1 MIAPVGHRRSGIY
14 AGGCRVLSYTR
25 PRLGWAVRRT
35 PSPAVFL
42 DRDGVINVNRPDH
55 VKCWAEFE
63 FLPGALEALAR
74 LAALG
79 LPVIVV
85 TNQAIVNRGMVPQ
98 RMVDEIN
105 CRMAAEIV
113 RAGGR
118 IDAVVYCPHRPEEAC
133 QCRKPQPGL
142 LLEAARRYRLDLR
155 RSVLVGDAL
164 SDIEAGQAAGCQ
176 TILVLTGRGAEQHAL
191 AARQGRN
198 GYLVAQDLG
207 EAVELLVAAGLA
219 RQAARRTR

>member
-1 MIAPVGHRRSGIY
+1 MIDGPGQGI
-14 AGGCRVLSYTR
+14 ARVSPNGCRLLPYTP
-25 PRLGWAVRRT
+25 PRLGWPVWRGKT
-35 PSPAVFL
+35 PAVFL

-55 VKCWAEFE
+55 VKSWTEFE
-63 FLPGALEALAR
+63 FLPGALAALAR
-74 LAALG
+74 LAALN

-98 RMVDEIN
+98 PVVDEIN

-118 IDAVVYCPHRPEEAC
+118 IDAVIYCPHRPEEAC
-133 QCRKPQPGL
+133 RCRKPQPGL

-155 RSVLVGDAL
+155 RSVLIGDAL

-191 AARQGRN
+191 AMRQSQN
-198 GYLVAQDLG
+198 GYLVAQDLR
-207 EAVELLVAAGLA
+207 EAVSLLATRFVQRVATAL
-219 RQAARRTR
+219 

>member
-1 MIAPVGHRRSGIY
+1 MIARPGQGI
-14 AGGCRVLSYTR
+14 ALVSPNGCRVLPYTP
-25 PRLGWAVRRT
+25 PRLGWPVWRSST
-35 PSPAVFL
+35 PAVFL

-55 VKCWAEFE
+55 VKSWTEFE

-74 LAALG
+74 LAALN

-98 RMVDEIN
+98 PVVDEIN

>member
-1 MIAPVGHRRSGIY
+1 MTTRPGRAVALISTN
-14 AGGCRVLSYTR
+14 GCRVLPYTR
-25 PRLGWAVRRT
+25 PRLGWPARRSAT
-35 PSPAVFL
+35 PAVFL

-74 LAALG
+74 LAALN
-79 LPVIVV
+79 LPVVVV

-98 RMVDEIN
+98 PVVDEIN

-118 IDAVVYCPHRPEEAC
+118 IDAVIYCPHRPEEAC
-133 QCRKPQPGL
+133 RCRKPQPGL

-164 SDIEAGQAAGCQ
+164 SDIEAGQAAGCR
-176 TILVLTGRGAEQHAL
+176 TIMVLTGRGAEQHAL
-191 AARQGRN
+191 ALRQGRN
-198 GYLVAQDLG
+198 GYAVAQDLR
-207 EAVELLVAAGLA
+207 EAVELLVCGGLA
-219 RQAARRTR
+219 GRAARLAQ

>member
-1 MIAPVGHRRSGIY
+1 MIALVGHKRSGIY

-25 PRLGWAVRRT
+25 PRLGWPVRRT

-55 VKCWAEFE
+55 VKSWAEFE

-74 LAALG
+74 LAALNR
-79 LPVIVV
+79 PVIVV

-98 RMVDEIN
+98 PVVDEIN

-133 QCRKPQPGL
+133 RCRKPQPGL

-164 SDIEAGQAAGCQ
+164 TDIAAGQAAGCR
-176 TILVLTGRGAEQHAL
+176 TIMVLTGRGAEQHTL
-191 AARQGRN
+191 AVQQGQN
-198 GYLVAQDLG
+198 GYLVAQDLA
-207 EAVELLVAAGLA
+207 EAVSVLADGLMQQRA
-219 RQAARRTR
+219 VPAW